1 MHVSRSFLLLLASLS
16 LLISC
21 HASPLPESPKP
32 SPEMSTWGARDESHR
47 VHLGY
52 RYVDRA
58 GRKLAKAAG
67 NVVPAEPAEGD
78 EKNWVIEGPLTD
90 IRASY
95 TSLGEGAYLV
105 PNLGAWEGRYV
116 CEVWADSEKFKTSPK
131 FLVDETTQDFPSN
144 DKAWDRMLS
153 KYHKTMDRTIIAA
166 RLPRVQVYAM
176 RIPPSYLP
184 PSSWTVGSLWK
195 PKSDLGI
202 TVRCVAKRNLQALT
216 IRDPVNWGQWWPKLN
231 SENSA
236 WMNAIGTQYDLS

>member
-1 MHVSRSFLLLLASLS
+1 
-16 LLISC
+16 
-21 HASPLPESPKP
+21 
-32 SPEMSTWGARDESHR
+32 MSTWGARDESHR

-52 RYVDRA
+52 RYVDREKVLIYARA

-176 RIPPSYLP
+176 RIPPRYLP

-236 WMNAIGTQYDLS
+236 WMNAIGTQYDL